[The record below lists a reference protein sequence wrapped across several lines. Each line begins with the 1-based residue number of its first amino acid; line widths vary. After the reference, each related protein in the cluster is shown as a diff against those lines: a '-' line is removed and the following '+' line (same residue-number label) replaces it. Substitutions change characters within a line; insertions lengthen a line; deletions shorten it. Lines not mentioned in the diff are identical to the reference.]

1 MNPFTERSEIGLDW
15 TALLVGKR
23 QALFLSSDFGRCIVT
38 RFRKKVAAAPP
49 ITFTF
54 LGDF

>member
-1 MNPFTERSEIGLDW
+1 MNPFTESSEIGLGW
-15 TALLVGKR
+15 TALLIDKR
-23 QALFLSSDFGRCIVT
+23 QALFLSSDFGWCIVT

-54 LGDF
+54 LGNF